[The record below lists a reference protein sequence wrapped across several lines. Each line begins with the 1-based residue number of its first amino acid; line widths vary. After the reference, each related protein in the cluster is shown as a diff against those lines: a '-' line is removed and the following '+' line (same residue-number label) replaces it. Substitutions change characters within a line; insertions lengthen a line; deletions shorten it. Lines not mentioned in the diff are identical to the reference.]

1 MARPEL
7 IRILLEEDRFD
18 TIGRLP
24 DGTQFMA
31 FITGAFPTGQKYHL
45 GDDWQQRKKWLA
57 VVHRFDADGNHLA
70 TEARLG
76 AFDSAGQ
83 KVATDKALTHL
94 ETMYAELCAEVQPEF
109 CDIWVRLFSVEIDN
123 VTYGLFYE
131 QSDEEDLE
139 IGEERQEWAMLEPQN
154 IMFHPPWDS
163 GEYSS

>member
-1 MARPEL
+1 MARPER
-7 IRILLEEDRFD
+7 IRIPFEEEDRFD

-31 FITGAFPTGQKYHL
+31 FITGAFPTGEKYDATH
-45 GDDWQQRKKWLA
+45 KKWLA

-76 AFDSAGQ
+76 AFDSEGR
-83 KVATDKALTHL
+83 KVAAEKAFTHL
-94 ETMYAELCAEVQPEF
+94 EAMYSELCALVQPEF
-109 CDIWVRLFSVEIDN
+109 CDIRVRLFSVEIDN

-131 QSDEEDLE
+131 QSNEEDLE
-139 IGEERQEWAMLEPQN
+139 IGEKRQEWVMLEPQDV
-154 IMFHPPWDS
+154 MFHPPWDS